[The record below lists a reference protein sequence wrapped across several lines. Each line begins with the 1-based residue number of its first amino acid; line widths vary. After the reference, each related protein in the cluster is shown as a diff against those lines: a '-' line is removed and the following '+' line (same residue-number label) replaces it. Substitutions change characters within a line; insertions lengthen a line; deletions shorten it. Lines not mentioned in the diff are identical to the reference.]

1 MHDAADDTSST
12 LVVCKLVF
20 QLPNANTVLDTE
32 R

>member
-1 MHDAADDTSST
+1 MHDAADEPSST

-20 QLPNANTVLDTE
+20 QLPNAPDTE